1 MEQSL
6 TEVPHSNP
14 TSDNIGEEMPTVAEE
29 YGNVSVQECQPS
41 GNGHALTSNGKR
53 SSFQLTIEE
62 KSPEEEF
69 QTFGR
74 SEDLMSTEHLFNI
87 NGRLLIS
94 LDFSYAKIKK
104 RLKHTTSHAVSCT
117 RVEPKRLQLS
127 KRWREKLD
135 KFETSDEVTSVGTLM
150 SIDESLYIAKGSDGT
165 YIFLGLR
172 YDGTEIAI
180 KRMAKTNDNYQEL
193 KNEEVFFRYLA
204 LSESPFPQYCDAVED
219 DDFGYLAFK
228 LYEYNLEEYILA
240 KKMDFPLKK
249 LFYQVLLALRVLHHH
264 TPPILHGNLQMK
276 NLWIDIKENIRLAD
290 FTKSKCLLTVQTIRP
305 DLGPEW
311 AMKSETFKDKNEIE
325 DILNKELQEAGKL
338 FFRICECV
346 VPIHKKPLDML
357 LNDLI
362 DEMIIE
368 KPQSRSTSE
377 KCLNHPY
384 FWVEERKIRFLKEVG
399 NNKQVAMYQNADL
412 KLIASF
418 NNYMEAGSNILQ
430 WKNEV
435 LPLLQKIEGNKPYNE
450 SPFGLLR
457 FIRNVHEHPFPS
469 PSQPQGCPS
478 L

>member
-325 DILNKELQEAGKL
+325 DILNKELQ
-338 FFRICECV
+338 
-346 VPIHKKPLDML
+346 
-357 LNDLI
+357 
-362 DEMIIE
+362 
-368 KPQSRSTSE
+368 
-377 KCLNHPY
+377 
-384 FWVEERKIRFLKEVG
+384 
-399 NNKQVAMYQNADL
+399 
-412 KLIASF
+412 
-418 NNYMEAGSNILQ
+418 
-430 WKNEV
+430 V

-457 FIRNVHEHPFPS
+457 FIRNVHEHPPKDAPHFDVMKTFPDLF
-469 PSQPQGCPS
+469 GCTYKFAKEHGWTSKTPLKEMFQREDITTS
-478 L
+478 FVM